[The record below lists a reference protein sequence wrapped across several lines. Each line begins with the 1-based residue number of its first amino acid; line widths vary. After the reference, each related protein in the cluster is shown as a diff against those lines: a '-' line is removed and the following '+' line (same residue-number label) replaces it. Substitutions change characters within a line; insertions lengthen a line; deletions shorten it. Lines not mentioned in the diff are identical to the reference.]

1 MLALVTGGQGFIGA
15 HLCRR
20 LLAEGHG
27 VRVLARP
34 GSDLGR
40 LQGLPVEVVRGDLA
54 TGAGL
59 AGAAAG
65 AGWVFHLAGALKGF
79 REEDLM
85 KVNRDGTRR
94 LAEACRTAGPSRFLL
109 VSSLAAG
116 GPSGADGR
124 ARTEADPPAPVS
136 WYGASK
142 LAAEREVL
150 AAGLPS
156 VILRPPVVF
165 GPWDRDVLGAFR
177 LADRGLLPVPRGG
190 PRRCSVIYAPDLAD
204 GLLRAAQAPC
214 PAGTVLHL
222 TGPDLPWAEFV
233 QRIAAAL
240 GRRARLVPLPEAAV
254 RFCGLAADLGARL
267 RRRPGIFSSQKVA
280 EMLAPGWVAS
290 PDLARD
296 LLGWTAPTGL
306 DAALAATVEWYR
318 QHGWLQP

>member
-20 LLAEGHG
+20 LLADGHA

-34 GSDLGR
+34 RSSLER

-54 TGAGL
+54 TGDGL
-59 AGAAAG
+59 AGAVAG
-65 AGWVFHLAGALKGF
+65 ADWVFHLAGALKGF

-85 KVNRDGTRR
+85 RVNRDGARR
-94 LAEACRTAGPSRFLL
+94 LAEACRAAGPARFLL

-124 ARTEADPPAPVS
+124 PRREADPPAPVS

-142 LAAEREVL
+142 LAAEREIL
-150 AAGLPS
+150 EAGLPS

-165 GPWDRDVLGAFR
+165 GPGDRDVLACFR
-177 LADRGLLPVPRGG
+177 LAARGLLPVPGG
-190 PRRCSVIYAPDLAD
+190 GGRRYSVLYAPDLAD
-204 GLLRAAQAPC
+204 GLVRAAQVPC

-222 TGPDLPWAEFV
+222 TGPDLPWSEFG

-240 GRRARLVPLPEAAV
+240 GRRGRLLALPEGLV
-254 RFCGLAADLGARL
+254 RLAGLAADLGARL
-267 RRRPGIFSSQKVA
+267 RGRPGIFSSQKVA
-280 EMLAPGWVAS
+280 EMLASGWVAS
-290 PDLARD
+290 PDRAREV
-296 LLGWTAPTGL
+296 LGWTAPTGL
-306 DAALAATVEWYR
+306 DAALAATAAWYR
-318 QHGWLQP
+318 DHGWL

>member
-20 LLAEGHG
+20 LLAEGHA

-34 GSDLGR
+34 QSDLER
-40 LQGLPVEVVRGDLA
+40 LRDLPVEVLRGDLA

-59 AGAAAG
+59 AGAVAG
-65 AGWVFHLAGALKGF
+65 ADWVFHLAGALKGF

-85 KVNRDGTRR
+85 RVNRDGTRR
-94 LAEACRTAGPSRFLL
+94 LAQACRTAGPARFLL

-124 ARTEADPPAPVS
+124 ARTEAEPPAPVS

-165 GPWDRDVLGAFR
+165 GPGDRDVLSCFR
-177 LADRGLLPVPRGG
+177 LADRGLLPVPGRG
-190 PRRCSVIYAPDLAD
+190 RRRYSVLYAPDLAD
-204 GLLRAAQAPC
+204 GLVRAAQAPC

-222 TGPDLPWAEFV
+222 TGPDLPWAEFA

-240 GRRARLVPLPEAAV
+240 GRRGRLLPLPEALV
-254 RFCGLAADLGARL
+254 RLSGRAADLAAWV

-290 PDLARD
+290 PDRARA
-296 LLGWTAPTGL
+296 LLGWTAPTAL
-306 DAALAATVEWYR
+306 DDALAATAAWYR
-318 QHGWLQP
+318 DHGWL

>member
-20 LLAEGHG
+20 LLADGHA

-34 GSDLGR
+34 GSALDR

-54 TGAGL
+54 TGDGL
-59 AGAAAG
+59 AGAVAG
-65 AGWVFHLAGALKGF
+65 ADWVFHLAGALKGF
-79 REEDLM
+79 RMEDLM
-85 KVNRDGTRR
+85 RVNRDGARR
-94 LAEACRTAGPSRFLL
+94 LAEACRTARPDRFLL

-116 GPSGADGR
+116 GPGGADGR

-142 LAAEREVL
+142 LAGELEIL

-165 GPWDRDVLGAFR
+165 GPGDRDVLGYFR
-177 LADRGLLPVPRGG
+177 LAAKGLLPVPGG
-190 PRRCSVIYAPDLAD
+190 CRRRYSVIYAPDLAD
-204 GLLRAAQAPC
+204 GLVRAAQVPC

-222 TGPDLPWAEFV
+222 TGPDLPWAVFG

-240 GRRARLVPLPEAAV
+240 GVRARLLPLPEALV
-254 RFCGLAADLGARL
+254 RFCGRAADLGARL
-267 RRRPGIFSSQKVA
+267 RGRPGIFSSQKVA

-290 PDLARD
+290 PDRARE

-306 DAALAATVEWYR
+306 DEALAATVAWYR
-318 QHGWLQP
+318 DHGWL

>member
-1 MLALVTGGQGFIGA
+1 MLALVTGGPGFIGA

-20 LLAEGHG
+20 LLADGHA

-34 GSDLGR
+34 GSSLDR
-40 LQGLPVEVVRGDLA
+40 LQGLPVEVARGDLA
-54 TGAGL
+54 DGSGL
-59 AGAAAG
+59 AAAVAG
-65 AGWVFHLAGALKGF
+65 AGWVFHLAAALKGF
-79 REEDLM
+79 RSEDLM
-85 KVNRDGTRR
+85 RANRDGTRR
-94 LAEACRTAGPSRFLL
+94 LAEACRAAGPERFLL

-124 ARTEADPPAPVS
+124 ARDEADPPAPVS

-165 GPWDRDVLGAFR
+165 GPGDRDVLGYFR
-177 LADRGLLPVPRGG
+177 MAARGLLPVPGDG
-190 PRRCSVIYAPDLAD
+190 RRRYSLVYAPDLAD
-204 GLLRAAQAPC
+204 GLLRAALVPC

-222 TGPDLPWAEFV
+222 TGPDLPWSEFGR
-233 QRIAAAL
+233 RIAAAL
-240 GRRARLVPLPEAAV
+240 GRRGRLLPLPEAAL
-254 RFCGLAADLGARL
+254 RICGRAADLGARL

-290 PDLARD
+290 PERARA
-296 LLGWTAPTGL
+296 LLGWTAPTDL
-306 DAALAATVEWYR
+306 DAALAETIAWYR
-318 QHGWLQP
+318 NHGWL